1 MVAFTNAAINKITKL
16 MGAFEKHRSVDTQ
29 EVKPRNLAETVEGER
44 GGGVLIVIHSHSRM
58 TIDRPSHPDNSGTD
72 HVGLSP
78 TRLTLLAPS
87 QKRGDV

>member
-44 GGGVLIVIHSHSRM
+44 EGGGGGERGRGRKERVVPCADEL
-58 TIDRPSHPDNSGTD
+58 T
-72 HVGLSP
+72 GLVS
-78 TRLTLLAPS
+78 S
-87 QKRGDV
+87 VV